1 MEDDIDDFEPAA
13 QSVDVS
19 LFHHNLLGAQLF
31 E

>member
-1 MEDDIDDFEPAA
+1 VEDDIDDFEPAA

-19 LFHHNLLGAQLF
+19 LFDHNKLGTQLL